1 MSIRIELNEIRM
13 TLGPENQAEALE
25 QTLKILSE
33 YLYQLEN
40 RVKELERIGENPLNP
55 HVSQTE

>member
-1 MSIRIELNEIRM
+1 M
-13 TLGPENQAEALE
+13 TLGHENQTEALE

-40 RVKELERIGENPLNP
+40 RVKELEKINGNPVNP
-55 HVSQTE
+55 QVSQTE

>member
-1 MSIRIELNEIRM
+1 MSIRIELDGIRM
-13 TLGPENQAEALE
+13 RLGPENQTEALD

-40 RVKELERIGENPLNP
+40 RVKELEK
-55 HVSQTE
+55 

>member
-1 MSIRIELNEIRM
+1 MSIRTKLSGIRM
-13 TLGPENQAEALE
+13 TLGHENQTEALE

-40 RVKELERIGENPLNP
+40 RVKELESKSGNPVDP
-55 HVSQTE
+55 RVP